1 MVHTIH
7 AVMVANNI
15 ALKECK
21 ALLPT
26 EPMYLDTDELFY
38 MQEQDK
44 YIYIFKYGVIAF
56 YNFQE
61 DEISTCLS
69 VLDSCLEN
77 KLEETIE
84 AQMEVVYGADR
95 DKIVNDIVHL
105 IALDSDSIRV
115 MMLNLSQS
123 LALEKYQLDSEK
135 ILNDTKSHTTHL
147 EHYGNLNI
155 KGNKLKRYIGK
166 VLNVKNKIAEHLYI
180 FDTHELVLEEE
191 ALKHLDLT
199 LKNQFDLK
207 DRYRSIKEQ
216 LEIITE
222 NLELFKD
229 LMQHKESSRLEWI
242 IIILIFIEIADHFLI
257 KLLG

>member
-7 AVMVANNI
+7 AIMVANNI
-15 ALKECK
+15 ALKECRS
-21 ALLPT
+21 LLPS
-26 EPMYLDTDELFY
+26 EPIYLDTDELFY
-38 MQEQDK
+38 KKEEHK
-44 YIYIFKYGVIAF
+44 FIYFFKYGVIAF
-56 YNFQE
+56 YNFDDAEVINQLNAFE
-61 DEISTCLS
+61 
-69 VLDSCLEN
+69 SCLEN
-77 KLEETIE
+77 KLQAPIE
-84 AQMEVVYGADR
+84 AQMEVIYGAEQ
-95 DKIVNDIVHL
+95 DKIIDDIIHL
-105 IALDSDSIRV
+105 KTTDSDSIRV
-115 MMLNLSQS
+115 MMLNVSQS

-180 FDTHELVLEEE
+180 FDTHELVLEDE
-191 ALKHLDLT
+191 ALKHLDVT
-199 LKNQFDLK
+199 LKNYFDLK

-242 IIILIFIEIADHFLI
+242 IIILIFIEIADHFII
-257 KLLG
+257 KFLG